1 MFSDS
6 ATKNNDD
13 RSTTDDKIHIN
24 DDKII
29 DTPPDKDDEV
39 EKANRYRDERF
50 IYFWSKMGYDINSII
65 TIDNLY

>member
-50 IYFWSKMGYDINSII
+50 IYF
-65 TIDNLY
+65 